1 MCYHCATNPSIH
13 HCCCRITAV
22 SSPLSHHGVTFTVMS
37 SQFRRCH
44 CDVTFI
50 ITLLRCRCRSRVVAV
65 PSLSHC
71 CGFVVAIMVSPSSSH
86 CRGFVIA
93 VMVSPSHLSQ
103 FCRRCC
109 GVAFVLV
116 AVLSSPSWCCL
127 CRRIVMVSSS
137 SRCCLH
143 HCIVAV
149 SSSQFHCRHC
159 GVAFIIALLRYRC
172 HSHIVA
178 VTSLRRRGHG
188 CGHGRI
194 MVVVIMVMVVVALWL
209 LLSLLRHCGRCC

>member
-116 AVLSSPSWCCL
+116 AVLSSPSWCSL
-127 CRRIVMVSSS
+127 PF
-137 SRCCLH
+137 H
-143 HCIVAV
+143 HC
-149 SSSQFHCRHC
+149 HC
-159 GVAFIIALLRYRC
+159 GVAFVVASSRC
-172 HSHIVA
+172 CRCGFVVA
-178 VTSLRRRGHG
+178 VA
-188 CGHGRI
+188 
-194 MVVVIMVMVVVALWL
+194 V
-209 LLSLLRHCGRCC
+209 LLSLSHRHHLTVSSLQ